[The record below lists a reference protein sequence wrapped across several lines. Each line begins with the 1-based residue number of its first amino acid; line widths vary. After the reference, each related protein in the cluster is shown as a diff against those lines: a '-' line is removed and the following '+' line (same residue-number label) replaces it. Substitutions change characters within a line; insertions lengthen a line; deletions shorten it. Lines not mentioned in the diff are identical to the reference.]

1 MTPAMLTGGQHLLLC
16 VVPASH
22 ARRIN
27 VPQPIYMAQRS
38 DMARTSDEL
47 LGGEPLALPQQSSY
61 Y

>member
-27 VPQPIYMAQRS
+27 VPPIYMAQRS